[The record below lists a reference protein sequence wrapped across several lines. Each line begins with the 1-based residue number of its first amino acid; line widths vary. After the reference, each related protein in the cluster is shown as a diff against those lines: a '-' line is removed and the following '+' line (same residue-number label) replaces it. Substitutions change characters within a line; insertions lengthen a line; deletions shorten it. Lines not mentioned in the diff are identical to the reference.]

1 MTSFTPSPMDRFGRM
16 AENNSSGGEGGSTSR
31 DGENSGDE
39 GAGDEGAVDYVVEK
53 ILNKRCFPDSV
64 RYLVKWEGYDSRYN
78 SWEPEDSFNSREL
91 IEEFEEEF
99 RKKMSDLAKRKR
111 PNRTLLY
118 QKRREEKMRQ
128 EHTSRSPR
136 TLPDQKHKRPSLPSK
151 TPTAST
157 SSPRPS
163 TTESTTSSNGGA
175 AAADDSSSG
184 EEDEHGFKRGLEPE
198 SIIGAGKIDGQ
209 PSFLIK
215 WKGNHPTEFIPT
227 HIVYD
232 YSPRLACNFYESKI
246 VWVD

>member
-1 MTSFTPSPMDRFGRM
+1 M

-118 QKRREEKMRQ
+118 QKRREEKMLQ

>member
-1 MTSFTPSPMDRFGRM
+1 MAGR
-16 AENNSSGGEGGSTSR
+16 SG
-31 DGENSGDE
+31 DGENSGEE
-39 GAGDEGAVDYVVEK
+39 GAIDYVVEK
-53 ILNKRCFPDSV
+53 IINKRCFPDMV

-91 IEEFEEEF
+91 IEEFEAEF

-128 EHTSRSPR
+128 EQGPRSPQ
-136 TLPDQKHKRPSLPSK
+136 TLTTYKHKRPSLPSK

-163 TTESTTSSNGGA
+163 TAESTTSSNGGA
-175 AAADDSSSG
+175 TAADDSSSG
-184 EEDEHGFKRGLEPE
+184 EEDEHGFKRGLEAE

-215 WKGNHPTEFIPT
+215 WKGDHPSEFIPT